1 MVFPWSLRANGPR
14 RTALGAAI
22 AGLGTC
28 GYTGYG
34 LWSLRGGVPSSGVSA
49 GIGLEWALLIWIAIG
64 AIAGLISGR
73 FRGAPVSGA
82 GAVIGAVLAY
92 LAFSTIFPG
101 RLTPEDSFAVVLT
114 AVVML
119 PFVAGGHL
127 LGATVANRA
136 QRRAEGRLS
145 GPDWSRSDEP

>member
-1 MVFPWSLRANGPR
+1 MVFPWSLRAKGLR
-14 RTALGAAI
+14 RTALGVAI
-22 AGLGTC
+22 AGFGTC

-34 LWSLRGGVPSSGVSA
+34 LWSLRAGVPSSGVSGPVRCMSCG

-64 AIAGLISGR
+64 AIAGLLSGR
-73 FRGAPVSGA
+73 FRDAPVSGA
-82 GAVIGAVLAY
+82 SAVIGAVLPY

-101 RLTPEDSFAVVLT
+101 WLTSEDGFGVVLT

-136 QRRAEGRLS
+136 QRRAEGTL
-145 GPDWSRSDEP
+145 